1 MDGGKNIPMTSSKQ
15 EPFLTKRFIDALEF
29 AAEKHRLQKRKGTEI
44 PYISHLL
51 SVAGLVLESGGD
63 EDLAIAGLLHDAVE
77 DAEDISGE
85 EMSDRIRSKFGDRV
99 ADIVDGCS
107 DAKSSPGGSK
117 PPWRSRKEE
126 YIKHLRSAS
135 DDVLRVSIADKV
147 HNARSIATD
156 QDRLGAELWTRF
168 SSTSEESRWYY
179 TSLRDI
185 YKERISDSYLI
196 KELDIAIAR
205 IWPDS

>member
-1 MDGGKNIPMTSSKQ
+1 MTSLPQ
-15 EPFLTKRFIDALEF
+15 EPFLTERFDKALQF
-29 AAEKHRLQKRKGTEI
+29 AHGVHRSQPRKDTTI
-44 PYISHLL
+44 PYVSHLL

-63 EDLAIAGLLHDAVE
+63 EDLAIAALLHDAVE
-77 DAEDISGE
+77 DAEDMSGE
-85 EMSDRIRSKFGDRV
+85 EMSDRIRAKFGDRV

-117 PPWRSRKEE
+117 PPWRSRKEA
-126 YIKHLRSAS
+126 YLKHLRSAS
-135 DDVLRVSIADKV
+135 NDVLRVSIADKV

-156 QDRLGAELWTRF
+156 QDRFGKALWDRF

-196 KELDIAIAR
+196 KELEIALAR
-205 IWPDS
+205 IWPTDS

>member
-1 MDGGKNIPMTSSKQ
+1 MNSSLQ
-15 EPFLTKRFIDALEF
+15 ESFLTDRFVSALQF
-29 AAEKHRLQKRKGTEI
+29 AHDVHRSQIRKDTTI
-44 PYISHLL
+44 PDVSHLL
-51 SVAGLVLESGGD
+51 SVAGLVLESGGG

-77 DAEDISGE
+77 DAEEISGE
-85 EMSDRIRSKFGDRV
+85 EMSNRIRSKFGDRV

-117 PPWRSRKEE
+117 PPWRSRKEA

-156 QDRLGAELWTRF
+156 QDRFGAELWKRF
-168 SSTSEESRWYY
+168 SSNSEESRWYY

-205 IWPDS
+205 IWPD

>member
-1 MDGGKNIPMTSSKQ
+1 MTGGGENIPMTSSQQ
-15 EPFLTKRFIDALEF
+15 EPFLTERFDNAVKF
-29 AAEKHRLQKRKGTEI
+29 AHKVHRLQIRKETTI

-85 EMSDRIRSKFGDRV
+85 EMSVLIRSEFGDRV

-107 DAKSSPGGSK
+107 DAKSSTGGSK
-117 PPWRSRKEE
+117 PPWKSRKKA
-126 YIKHLRSAS
+126 YIKHLSSAS
-135 DDVLRVSIADKV
+135 IDVLRVSIADKV

-156 QDRLGAELWTRF
+156 QDRFGEVVWDRF
-168 SSTSEESRWYY
+168 TSTSEESRWYY

-205 IWPDS
+205 IWPD

>member
-1 MDGGKNIPMTSSKQ
+1 MTSSLQ
-15 EPFLTKRFIDALEF
+15 ESFLTDRFVSALQF
-29 AAEKHRLQKRKGTEI
+29 AHDVHRSQIRKDTTI
-44 PYISHLL
+44 PYVSHLL

-77 DAEDISGE
+77 DAEEISGE

-99 ADIVDGCS
+99 ANIVDGCS

-117 PPWRSRKEE
+117 PPWRSRKEA
-126 YIKHLRSAS
+126 YIQHLRSAS

-156 QDRLGAELWTRF
+156 QDRFGEKVWTRF
-168 SSTSEESRWYY
+168 TSTSEESRWYY

-205 IWPDS
+205 IWPD

>member
-1 MDGGKNIPMTSSKQ
+1 MTSSQ
-15 EPFLTKRFIDALEF
+15 QDPFLTERFINGVQF
-29 AAEKHRLQKRKGTEI
+29 AHNVHRLDNRKGTTI
-44 PYISHLL
+44 PYVSHLL

-77 DAEDISGE
+77 DAEEISGE

-107 DAKSSPGGSK
+107 DTKSSPGGSK
-117 PPWRSRKEE
+117 PPWRSRKEA

-156 QDRLGAELWTRF
+156 QDRFGEVVWDRF
-168 SSTSEESRWYY
+168 TSTSEESRWYY

-205 IWPDS
+205 IWPD

>member
-1 MDGGKNIPMTSSKQ
+1 MNSSQQ
-15 EPFLTKRFIDALEF
+15 EPFLTERFDKALKF
-29 AAEKHRLQKRKGTEI
+29 AHKVHRSQPRKKTTI
-44 PYISHLL
+44 PYVSHLL

-63 EDLAIAGLLHDAVE
+63 EDLAIAALLHDAVE
-77 DAEDISGE
+77 DAEDMSGE
-85 EMSDRIRSKFGDRV
+85 EMSDRIRAKFGDRV

-117 PPWRSRKEE
+117 PPWRSRKEAYLE
-126 YIKHLRSAS
+126 HLRSAS
-135 DDVLRVSIADKV
+135 NDVLRVSIADKV

-156 QDRLGAELWTRF
+156 QDRFGEELWKRF

-205 IWPDS
+205 IWPGSK

>member
-1 MDGGKNIPMTSSKQ
+1 MTSSLQ
-15 EPFLTKRFIDALEF
+15 ESFLTDRFVSALQF
-29 AAEKHRLQKRKGTEI
+29 AHDVHRSQIRKDTTI
-44 PYISHLL
+44 PYVSHLL

-77 DAEDISGE
+77 DAEEISGE

-117 PPWRSRKEE
+117 PPWRSRKEA

-135 DDVLRVSIADKV
+135 DEVLRVSIADKV

-205 IWPDS
+205 IWPD

>member
-1 MDGGKNIPMTSSKQ
+1 MTSLPQ
-15 EPFLTKRFIDALEF
+15 EPFLTERFDNALQF
-29 AAEKHRLQKRKGTEI
+29 AHGVHRSQPRKDTTI
-44 PYISHLL
+44 PYVSHLL

-63 EDLAIAGLLHDAVE
+63 EDLAIAALLHDAVE
-77 DAEDISGE
+77 DAEDMSGE
-85 EMSDRIRSKFGDRV
+85 EMSDRIRAKFGDRV

-117 PPWRSRKEE
+117 PPWRSRKEAYLE
-126 YIKHLRSAS
+126 HLRSAS
-135 DDVLRVSIADKV
+135 NDVLRVSIADKV

-156 QDRLGAELWTRF
+156 QDRFGEELWKRF

-205 IWPDS
+205 IWPGSK

>member
-1 MDGGKNIPMTSSKQ
+1 MTSSLQ
-15 EPFLTKRFIDALEF
+15 ESFLTDRFVSALQF
-29 AAEKHRLQKRKGTEI
+29 AHDVHRSQIRKDTTI
-44 PYISHLL
+44 PYVSHLL

-77 DAEDISGE
+77 DAEEISGE
-85 EMSDRIRSKFGDRV
+85 EMSDRIRSKFDDRV

-107 DAKSSPGGSK
+107 DAKSSPGGNK
-117 PPWRSRKEE
+117 PPWRSRKEA
-126 YIKHLRSAS
+126 YIQHLSSAS
-135 DDVLRVSIADKV
+135 IDVLRVSIADKV

-156 QDRLGAELWTRF
+156 QDRFGEKVWDRF
-168 SSTSEESRWYY
+168 TSTSEESRWYY

-196 KELDIAIAR
+196 NELEIALAR
-205 IWPDS
+205 IWPTDS

>member
-1 MDGGKNIPMTSSKQ
+1 MTSSLQ
-15 EPFLTKRFIDALEF
+15 ESFLTDRFDDAVKF
-29 AAEKHRLQKRKGTEI
+29 AHDVHRSQPRKETTI

-107 DAKSSPGGSK
+107 DAKSSPGGK
-117 PPWRSRKEE
+117 NLLGDGEKMRT
-126 YIKHLRSAS
+126 L
-135 DDVLRVSIADKV
+135 SI
-147 HNARSIATD
+147 
-156 QDRLGAELWTRF
+156 
-168 SSTSEESRWYY
+168 
-179 TSLRDI
+179 
-185 YKERISDSYLI
+185 
-196 KELDIAIAR
+196 
-205 IWPDS
+205 

>member
-1 MDGGKNIPMTSSKQ
+1 MTSSLQ
-15 EPFLTKRFIDALEF
+15 ESFLTDRFVSALQF
-29 AAEKHRLQKRKGTEI
+29 AHDVHRSQIRKDTTI
-44 PYISHLL
+44 PYVSHLL

-77 DAEDISGE
+77 DAEEISGE

-99 ADIVDGCS
+99 ANIVDGCS
-107 DAKSSPGGSK
+107 DAKSSPGESK
-117 PPWRSRKEE
+117 PPWQSRKEA
-126 YIKHLRSAS
+126 YIEHLKSAS
-135 DDVLRVSIADKV
+135 NDVLRVSIADKV

-156 QDRLGAELWTRF
+156 QDRLGEVVWDRF
-168 SSTSEESRWYY
+168 TSTSEESRWYY

-205 IWPDS
+205 IWPD

>member
-1 MDGGKNIPMTSSKQ
+1 MTSSLQ
-15 EPFLTKRFIDALEF
+15 ESFLTDRFVSALQF
-29 AAEKHRLQKRKGTEI
+29 AHDVHRSQIRKDTTI
-44 PYISHLL
+44 PYVSHLL

-77 DAEDISGE
+77 DAKDMTGE
-85 EMSDRIRSKFGDRV
+85 QMSDRIRSKFGDRV

-117 PPWRSRKEE
+117 PPWRSRKEA
-126 YIKHLRSAS
+126 YIQHLRSAS

-156 QDRLGAELWTRF
+156 QDRFGEKVWTRF
-168 SSTSEESRWYY
+168 TSTSEESRWYY

-205 IWPDS
+205 IWPD

>member
-1 MDGGKNIPMTSSKQ
+1 MTSLPQ
-15 EPFLTKRFIDALEF
+15 EPFLTERFDNALQF
-29 AAEKHRLQKRKGTEI
+29 AHGVHRSQIRKDTTI
-44 PYISHLL
+44 PYVSHLL

-63 EDLAIAGLLHDAVE
+63 EDLAIAALLHDAVE
-77 DAEDISGE
+77 DAEDMSGE
-85 EMSDRIRSKFGDRV
+85 DMSDRIRAKFGDRV

-107 DAKSSPGGSK
+107 DAKSSSGGSK
-117 PPWRSRKEE
+117 PPWRSRKEAYLE
-126 YIKHLRSAS
+126 HLRSAPN
-135 DDVLRVSIADKV
+135 DVLRVSIADKV

-156 QDRLGAELWTRF
+156 QDRFGEALWERF
-168 SSTSEESRWYY
+168 SSTSEDSRWYY

-205 IWPDS
+205 IWPT

>member
-1 MDGGKNIPMTSSKQ
+1 MTSSQQ
-15 EPFLTKRFIDALEF
+15 ESFLTDRFVSALQF
-29 AAEKHRLQKRKGTEI
+29 AHDVHRSQIRKDTTI
-44 PYISHLL
+44 PYVSHLL

-77 DAEDISGE
+77 DAEEISGE
-85 EMSDRIRSKFGDRV
+85 EMSVLIRSKFGNRV

-107 DAKSSPGGSK
+107 DAKSSPGGNK
-117 PPWRSRKEE
+117 PPWRSRKEA

-156 QDRLGAELWTRF
+156 QDRFGAVVWTRF
-168 SSTSEESRWYY
+168 TSTSEESRWYY

-205 IWPDS
+205 IWPD

>member
-1 MDGGKNIPMTSSKQ
+1 MDGGKNIPMTSSQQ
-15 EPFLTKRFIDALEF
+15 ESFLTDRFVSALQF
-29 AAEKHRLQKRKGTEI
+29 AHDVHRSQIRKDTTI
-44 PYISHLL
+44 PYVSHLL

-77 DAEDISGE
+77 DAEEISGE
-85 EMSDRIRSKFGDRV
+85 EMSVLIRSKFGNRV

-107 DAKSSPGGSK
+107 DAKSSPGGNK
-117 PPWRSRKEE
+117 PPWRSRKEA

-156 QDRLGAELWTRF
+156 QDRFGAVVWTRF
-168 SSTSEESRWYY
+168 TSTSEESRWYY

-196 KELDIAIAR
+196 KELDIAIDR
-205 IWPDS
+205 IWPD

>member
-1 MDGGKNIPMTSSKQ
+1 MTSSQQ

-29 AAEKHRLQKRKGTEI
+29 AAEKHRRQNRKGTTV
-44 PYISHLL
+44 PYVSHLL
-51 SVAGLVLESGGD
+51 SVAGLVLESDGD

-77 DAEDISGE
+77 DAKDISGE

-107 DAKSSPGGSK
+107 DTKSSPGGSK
-117 PPWRSRKEE
+117 PPWRSRKEA

-156 QDRLGAELWTRF
+156 QDRFGAELWKRF
-168 SSTSEESRWYY
+168 SSNSEESRWYY

-185 YKERISDSYLI
+185 
-196 KELDIAIAR
+196 
-205 IWPDS
+205 

>member
-1 MDGGKNIPMTSSKQ
+1 MTSSQ
-15 EPFLTKRFIDALEF
+15 HEPFLTERFDNALKF
-29 AAEKHRLQKRKGTEI
+29 AHGVHRLQIRKHTMI
-44 PYISHLL
+44 PYVSHLI

-85 EMSDRIRSKFGDRV
+85 EMSDRIRAIFGDRV

-107 DAKSSPGGSK
+107 DAKSSPGESK
-117 PPWRSRKEE
+117 PPWRSRKEAYLE
-126 YIKHLRSAS
+126 HLRSAS
-135 DDVLRVSIADKV
+135 NDVLRVSIADKV

-156 QDRLGAELWTRF
+156 QDRFGKALWDRF

-196 KELDIAIAR
+196 NELEIALAR
-205 IWPDS
+205 IWPTDS

>member
-1 MDGGKNIPMTSSKQ
+1 MTSLPQ
-15 EPFLTKRFIDALEF
+15 EPFLTERFDNALQF
-29 AAEKHRLQKRKGTEI
+29 AHGVHRSQPRKDTTI
-44 PYISHLL
+44 PYVSHLL

-63 EDLAIAGLLHDAVE
+63 EDLAIAALLHDAVE
-77 DAEDISGE
+77 DAEDMSGE
-85 EMSDRIRSKFGDRV
+85 EMSDRIRAKFGDRV

-117 PPWRSRKEE
+117 PPWRSRKEAYLE
-126 YIKHLRSAS
+126 HLRSATN
-135 DDVLRVSIADKV
+135 DVLRVSIADKV

-156 QDRLGAELWTRF
+156 QDRFGEELWKRF

-205 IWPDS
+205 IWPGSK

>member
-1 MDGGKNIPMTSSKQ
+1 MTSLPQ
-15 EPFLTKRFIDALEF
+15 EPLLTERFDNALQF
-29 AAEKHRLQKRKGTEI
+29 AHGVHRSQPRKDTTI
-44 PYISHLL
+44 PYVSHLL

-63 EDLAIAGLLHDAVE
+63 EDLAIAALLHDAVE
-77 DAEDISGE
+77 DAEDMSGE
-85 EMSDRIRSKFGDRV
+85 EMSDRIRAKFGDRV

-117 PPWRSRKEE
+117 PPWRSRKEAYLE
-126 YIKHLRSAS
+126 HLRSAPH
-135 DDVLRVSIADKV
+135 DVLRVSIADKV

-156 QDRLGAELWTRF
+156 QDRFGEELWKRF

-205 IWPDS
+205 IWPGSK

>member
-1 MDGGKNIPMTSSKQ
+1 MTSSLK
-15 EPFLTKRFIDALEF
+15 ESFLTDRFVRALQF
-29 AAEKHRLQKRKGTEI
+29 AHNAHRSQLRKDTTI
-44 PYISHLL
+44 PYVSHLL

-77 DAEDISGE
+77 DAKGMTGE
-85 EMSDRIRSKFGDRV
+85 EMSVLIRSEFGDRV

-117 PPWRSRKEE
+117 PPWRSRKEAYLE
-126 YIKHLRSAS
+126 HLRSAS
-135 DDVLRVSIADKV
+135 NDVLRVSIADKV

-156 QDRLGAELWTRF
+156 QDRFGAELWKRF
-168 SSTSEESRWYY
+168 SSSSEESRWYY

-205 IWPDS
+205 IWPD

>member
-1 MDGGKNIPMTSSKQ
+1 MDGGKNIPMTSSQQ
-15 EPFLTKRFIDALEF
+15 EPFLTERFDHAVKF
-29 AAEKHRLQKRKGTEI
+29 AHKVHRSQPRKGTTV
-44 PYISHLL
+44 PYVSHLL

-117 PPWRSRKEE
+117 PPWKSRKEA
-126 YIKHLRSAS
+126 YIEHLKSAS
-135 DDVLRVSIADKV
+135 NDVLRVSIADKV

-156 QDRLGAELWTRF
+156 QDRFGEEVWTRF
-168 SSTSEESRWYY
+168 TSTSGESRWYY

-205 IWPDS
+205 IWPD

>member
-1 MDGGKNIPMTSSKQ
+1 MTSLPQ
-15 EPFLTKRFIDALEF
+15 EPFLTERFDNALQF
-29 AAEKHRLQKRKGTEI
+29 AHGVHRSQPRKDTTI
-44 PYISHLL
+44 PYVSHLL

-63 EDLAIAGLLHDAVE
+63 EDLAIAALLHDAVE
-77 DAEDISGE
+77 DAEDMSGE
-85 EMSDRIRSKFGDRV
+85 EMSDRIRAKFGDRV

-117 PPWRSRKEE
+117 PPWRSRKEAYLE
-126 YIKHLRSAS
+126 HLRSATN
-135 DDVLRVSIADKV
+135 DVLRVSIADKV

-156 QDRLGAELWTRF
+156 QDRFGEKLWERF

-185 YKERISDSYLI
+185 YRESIGDSYLI
-196 KELDIAIAR
+196 NELEIALVR
-205 IWPDS
+205 IWPT

>member
-1 MDGGKNIPMTSSKQ
+1 MDGGKNIPMTSSQQ
-15 EPFLTKRFIDALEF
+15 EPFLTERFDHAVKF
-29 AAEKHRLQKRKGTEI
+29 AHKVHRSQPRKGTTV
-44 PYISHLL
+44 PYVSHLL

-85 EMSDRIRSKFGDRV
+85 EMSVLIRSEFGDRV

-117 PPWRSRKEE
+117 PPWKSRKKA
-126 YIKHLRSAS
+126 YIKHLSSAS
-135 DDVLRVSIADKV
+135 IDVLRVSIADKV

-156 QDRLGAELWTRF
+156 QDRFGAVVWDRF
-168 SSTSEESRWYY
+168 TSTSEESRWYY

-196 KELDIAIAR
+196 NELDIAIAR
-205 IWPDS
+205 IWPT

>member
-1 MDGGKNIPMTSSKQ
+1 MPKIDPAV
-15 EPFLTKRFIDALEF
+15 FLTIRFVEALSF
-29 AAEKHRLQKRKGTEI
+29 AHETHITQVRKDTTI
-44 PYISHLL
+44 PYISHLI

-63 EDLAIAGLLHDAVE
+63 EDLAIAALLHDAVE
-77 DAEDISGE
+77 DAEDMSGE
-85 EMSDRIRSKFGDRV
+85 EMSDRIRAKFGDRV

-117 PPWRSRKEE
+117 PPWRSRKEAYLE
-126 YIKHLRSAS
+126 HLRSAPN
-135 DDVLRVSIADKV
+135 DVLRVSIADKV

-156 QDRLGAELWTRF
+156 QDRFGEKRWERF

-185 YKERISDSYLI
+185 YKERIGDSYLI
-196 KELDIAIAR
+196 NELEIALAR
-205 IWPDS
+205 IWPVHT

>member
-1 MDGGKNIPMTSSKQ
+1 MGGGKNIPMASSPQ
-15 EPFLTKRFIDALEF
+15 DPFLTERFNNALKF
-29 AAEKHRLQKRKGTEI
+29 AAEKHRRQNRKGTTV
-44 PYISHLL
+44 PYVSHLL
-51 SVAGLVLESGGD
+51 SVAGLVLEGGGD

-77 DAEDISGE
+77 DAEEISGE
-85 EMSDRIRSKFGDRV
+85 EMSDRIRTKFGDRV

-117 PPWRSRKEE
+117 PPWRSRKEA

-135 DDVLRVSIADKV
+135 NDVLRVSIADKV

-156 QDRLGAELWTRF
+156 QDRFGEVVWTRF
-168 SSTSEESRWYY
+168 TSTSEESRWYY

-205 IWPDS
+205 IWPD

>member
-1 MDGGKNIPMTSSKQ
+1 
-15 EPFLTKRFIDALEF
+15 
-29 AAEKHRLQKRKGTEI
+29 
-44 PYISHLL
+44 
-51 SVAGLVLESGGD
+51 VLESGGD

-85 EMSDRIRSKFGDRV
+85 EMSDRIRAIFGDRV

-107 DAKSSPGGSK
+107 DAKSSPGESK
-117 PPWRSRKEE
+117 PPWRSRKEAYLE
-126 YIKHLRSAS
+126 HLRSAS
-135 DDVLRVSIADKV
+135 NDVLRVSIADKV

-156 QDRLGAELWTRF
+156 QDRFGKALWDRF

-196 KELDIAIAR
+196 KELEIAIAR
-205 IWPDS
+205 IWPTDS

>member
-1 MDGGKNIPMTSSKQ
+1 MTSSLQ
-15 EPFLTKRFIDALEF
+15 ESFLTDRFVSALQF
-29 AAEKHRLQKRKGTEI
+29 AHDVHRSQIRKDTTI
-44 PYISHLL
+44 PYVSHLL

-77 DAEDISGE
+77 DAEEISGE

-117 PPWRSRKEE
+117 PPWRSRKEA

-205 IWPDS
+205 IWPD

>member
-1 MDGGKNIPMTSSKQ
+1 MTSSQQ

-29 AAEKHRLQKRKGTEI
+29 AAEKHRRQNRKGTTV
-44 PYISHLL
+44 PYVSHLL

-77 DAEDISGE
+77 DAEGISGE
-85 EMSDRIRSKFGDRV
+85 EMSVLIRSEFGDRV
-99 ADIVDGCS
+99 ANIVDGCS

-117 PPWRSRKEE
+117 PPWKSRKEA
-126 YIKHLRSAS
+126 YIEHLKSAS
-135 DDVLRVSIADKV
+135 NDVLRVSIADKV

-156 QDRLGAELWTRF
+156 QDRLGEVVWDRF
-168 SSTSEESRWYY
+168 TSTSEESRWYY

-185 YKERISDSYLI
+185 YRERISDSYLI

-205 IWPDS
+205 IWPGRK

>member
-1 MDGGKNIPMTSSKQ
+1 MTSSPQ
-15 EPFLTKRFIDALEF
+15 EPFLTERFDKALQF
-29 AAEKHRLQKRKGTEI
+29 AHGVHRSQPRKDTTI
-44 PYISHLL
+44 PYVSHLL

-63 EDLAIAGLLHDAVE
+63 EDLAIAALLHDAVE
-77 DAEDISGE
+77 DAEDMSGE
-85 EMSDRIRSKFGDRV
+85 EMSDRIRAKFGDRV

-117 PPWRSRKEE
+117 PPWRSRKEAYLE
-126 YIKHLRSAS
+126 HLRSAS
-135 DDVLRVSIADKV
+135 NDILRVSIADKV

-156 QDRLGAELWTRF
+156 QDRLGEELWKRF
-168 SSTSEESRWYY
+168 SSTSEESHWYY

-205 IWPDS
+205 IWPTDI

>member
-1 MDGGKNIPMTSSKQ
+1 MTSSQQ
-15 EPFLTKRFIDALEF
+15 EPFLTERFDNALKF
-29 AAEKHRLQKRKGTEI
+29 AHKVHRSQPRKKTTI

-63 EDLAIAGLLHDAVE
+63 EDLAIAALLHDAVE
-77 DAEDISGE
+77 DAEDMSGE
-85 EMSDRIRSKFGDRV
+85 EMSDRIRAKFGDRV

-107 DAKSSPGGSK
+107 DTKSSPGGSK
-117 PPWRSRKEE
+117 PPWRSRREA

-135 DDVLRVSIADKV
+135 NDVLRVSIADKV

-156 QDRLGAELWTRF
+156 QDRLGDELWKRF
-168 SSTSEESRWYY
+168 SSSSKESHWYY

-205 IWPDS
+205 IWPGRK

>member
-1 MDGGKNIPMTSSKQ
+1 MPKIDPAV
-15 EPFLTKRFIDALEF
+15 FLTIRFVEALSF
-29 AAEKHRLQKRKGTEI
+29 AHETHITQVRKDTTI
-44 PYISHLL
+44 PYISHLI

-63 EDLAIAGLLHDAVE
+63 EDLAIAALLHDAVE
-77 DAEDISGE
+77 DAEDMSGE
-85 EMSDRIRSKFGDRV
+85 EMSDRIRVKFGDRV

-117 PPWRSRKEE
+117 PPWRSRKEAYLE
-126 YIKHLRSAS
+126 HLRSAPH
-135 DDVLRVSIADKV
+135 DVLRVSIADKV

-156 QDRLGAELWTRF
+156 QDRFGEELWKRF

-205 IWPDS
+205 IWPGSK

>member
-1 MDGGKNIPMTSSKQ
+1 MNSSLQ
-15 EPFLTKRFIDALEF
+15 ESFLTDRFVSALQF
-29 AAEKHRLQKRKGTEI
+29 AHDVHRSQIRKDTTI
-44 PYISHLL
+44 PYVSHLL

-77 DAEDISGE
+77 DAEEISGE
-85 EMSDRIRSKFGDRV
+85 EMSNRIRSKFGDRV

-107 DAKSSPGGSK
+107 DAKSSTGGSK
-117 PPWRSRKEE
+117 PPWKSRKKA
-126 YIKHLRSAS
+126 YIKHLSSAS
-135 DDVLRVSIADKV
+135 IDVLRVSISDKV

-205 IWPDS
+205 IWPD

>member
-1 MDGGKNIPMTSSKQ
+1 MNSSQQ
-15 EPFLTKRFIDALEF
+15 EPFLTERFDKALKF
-29 AAEKHRLQKRKGTEI
+29 AHKVHRSQPRKKTTI
-44 PYISHLL
+44 PYVSHLL

-63 EDLAIAGLLHDAVE
+63 EDLAIAALLHDAVE
-77 DAEDISGE
+77 DAEDMSGE
-85 EMSDRIRSKFGDRV
+85 EMSDRIRAKFGDRV

-107 DAKSSPGGSK
+107 DTKSSPGGSK
-117 PPWRSRKEE
+117 PPWRSRKEA

-135 DDVLRVSIADKV
+135 NDVLRVSIADKV

-156 QDRLGAELWTRF
+156 QDRLGDELWKRF
-168 SSTSEESRWYY
+168 SSSSKESHWYY

-205 IWPDS
+205 IWPTDI